1 MRIYRTLL
9 MAITKAQKMI
19 ADRLVR
25 QLRRKDMVEEVRE
38 EIRKEN
44 EYMSKKEKAQ
54 KPTREQMQR
63 PYDL

>member
-1 MRIYRTLL
+1 

>member
-1 MRIYRTLL
+1 
-9 MAITKAQKMI
+9 MAKVTKAQKFV
-19 ADRLVR
+19 ADRLI
-25 QLRRKDMVEEVRE
+25 RRLKRADMVEEVRE

-44 EYMSKKEKAQ
+44 EYMAKKEKAQ